1 MNRIKSI
8 TEELAAAITETDIF
22 SDFAAAKEKIN
33 KSELEKIQFYKC
45 LKAKLINEY
54 SAETENEANKLYSDM
69 MPNPHIR
76 EYIECERRL
85 YELITEV
92 YDEIGEKINER
103 IKLDIDFA
111 D

>member
-1 MNRIKSI
+1 MA
-8 TEELAAAITETDIF
+8 TAIAETDIF
-22 SDFAAAKEKIN
+22 RRFVVAKEKIN
-33 KSELEKIQFYKC
+33 ENELENINSYKC

-69 MPNPHIR
+69 MPNSHIR

-85 YELITEV
+85 YGLITDI
-92 YDEIGEKINER
+92 YNEIGEKINEI